1 MKWKHYIINSTS
13 KLRDTMMGYGNAAR
27 PQPLQTVCR
36 QICKGKS
43 QKKCN
48 FLAIEGSED
57 LSDVEKEFRNSGC
70 RQKMYATTWE
80 IEYEIS
86 VALCVS
92 LRTFPLSASQL
103 DGDSP
108 TRSTSSVDH
117 RRTKPSVSS
126 SFRPFSPFKLNLKM
140 GRQPLRRLLYYFYI
154 RGYRRSIIDGGFR
167 RRRYLRP

>member
-1 MKWKHYIINSTS
+1 MQAEN
-13 KLRDTMMGYGNAAR
+13 
-27 PQPLQTVCR
+27 VC
-36 QICKGKS
+36 
-43 QKKCN
+43 N
-48 FLAIEGSED
+48 D
-57 LSDVEKEFRNSGC
+57 
-70 RQKMYATTWE
+70 TWE

-117 RRTKPSVSS
+117 RRTKTSVSS

-140 GRQPLRRLLYYFYI
+140 GRQPLRRLYIIFKSEGTDGVLWTEASVDGDTSDPEARGRLGGGTTDAGEWNPLYSMRFCHVEAVEDKWKKV
-154 RGYRRSIIDGGFR
+154 GY
-167 RRRYLRP
+167 LVTE